1 MSEKVACEKF
11 CQIIS
16 AVEYCHLKNIV
27 HRDLKIEN
35 LLLDVNMNVKL
46 VDFGFANYFDLKSPL
61 NTFCGS
67 PPYAAPEIFIGKKY
81 YGPEIDV
88 WSLGVILYVLVSASL
103 PFDSENLQRLKNLIL
118 NCKYRIPYFLSSEC
132 EHLIRNLL
140 VVNPSKRF
148 KIQQIKAHKWIK
160 LNNSSYYYKS
170 NNLEK
175 QMLNEAAP
183 SKGLDAKKF
192 SRLSNKYKSKSLKN
206 ICLESHYLSAEN
218 DKLAKSY
225 LSLPL
230 YSSENSAQSDSNEIV
245 KLVNELSIDS
255 KNEARPVHHDSSVK
269 PHEHHKCTTNL
280 ESHLKCPAFCKLIS
294 NSSSLDEGVESDFS
308 LSSSISNDVLSNS
321 KASFNSVQVS
331 SLESQS
337 SQKSSQLSLDKE
349 YSKCMQ
355 IRPKSFLKSNQAL
368 LKRYKFSTLRKNFLK
383 PSNTSK
389 YGTDLASLKR
399 ELNSLIKTSLK
410 NTNLNQISECPSLN
424 GVEMCHKQEASC
436 DLFGKILK
444 KESKSSETA
453 TNRRWLFRQKSS
465 SLSSINVVDSYRQ
478 NGLNSKIECGSKD
491 SKSCRKNSLK
501 L

>member
-35 LLLDVNMNVKL
+35 LLLDSNMNVKL
-46 VDFGFANYFDLKSPL
+46 VDFGFANYFDLKTPL

-81 YGPEIDV
+81 YGPEVDI

-103 PFDSENLQRLKNLIL
+103 PFDSENLQRLKNLVL

-132 EHLIRNLL
+132 EHLIKNLL
-140 VVNPSKRF
+140 VLNPSKRF

-160 LNNSSYYYKS
+160 LNNSTYYYKF

-175 QMLNEAAP
+175 EILDETTL
-183 SKGLDAKKF
+183 SKGLNSKKF

-206 ICLESHYLSAEN
+206 ISIENEDYSGQN

-230 YSSENSAQSDSNEIV
+230 YSCEKSPQSDSDEIV
-245 KLVNELSIDS
+245 KLVNELSIET
-255 KNEARPVHHDSSVK
+255 KNEARPSQNDSHVK
-269 PHEHHKCTTNL
+269 PHDHHKCITNL
-280 ESHLKCPAFCKLIS
+280 EMHLKCPAFSKLIS

-321 KASFNSVQVS
+321 KTSFNSVQVT

-337 SQKSSQLSLDKE
+337 SQRSSQLSIDKE
-349 YSKCMQ
+349 YSKCIQ
-355 IRPKSFLKSNQAL
+355 IRPKSFLKSNHAL
-368 LKRYKFSTLRKNFLK
+368 LKRYKFSSLRKNFLK
-383 PSNTSK
+383 TSNPSK

-399 ELNSLIKTSLK
+399 ELNNLIRNNLK
-410 NTNLNQISECPSLN
+410 NTNLNQISECPSQNGSDLN
-424 GVEMCHKQEASC
+424 QKHEDYK
-436 DLFGKILK
+436 GKYLK
-444 KESKSSETA
+444 KEKSNETD
-453 TNRRWLFRQKSS
+453 TNRRTLQRQKSS
-465 SLSSINVVDSYRQ
+465 SLSSINIVNSYQKNCLQSR
-478 NGLNSKIECGSKD
+478 IVCGGKD

>member
-1 MSEKVACEKF
+1 MTEKVACEKF

-35 LLLDVNMNVKL
+35 LLLDANMNVKL
-46 VDFGFANYFDLKSPL
+46 VDFGFANYFDLKNPL

-67 PPYAAPEIFIGKKY
+67 PPYAAPEIFVGKKY
-81 YGPEIDV
+81 YGPEIDI
-88 WSLGVILYVLVSASL
+88 WSLGVILYVLVSGSL

-118 NCKYRIPYFLSSEC
+118 NCKYRIPYYLSSEC
-132 EHLIRNLL
+132 EHLIKNLL

-160 LNNSSYYYKS
+160 LNNSTYYYKF

-175 QMLNEAAP
+175 EILNEAAL
-183 SKGLDAKKF
+183 SDGLNSKKF

-206 ICLESHYLSAEN
+206 ISFENQYLSSEN

-230 YSSENSAQSDSNEIV
+230 YSSEKSQQSDSDEIV
-245 KLVNELSIDS
+245 KLVNELSLDS
-255 KNEARPVHHDSSVK
+255 KNEAKPVQHDSNVK
-269 PHEHHKCTTNL
+269 PHEHHKCTANL
-280 ESHLKCPAFCKLIS
+280 ESHLKCPAFSKLIS

-321 KASFNSVQVS
+321 KTSFNSVQVT

-337 SQKSSQLSLDKE
+337 SQKSSQLSIDKE
-349 YSKCMQ
+349 YSKCIQ

-383 PSNTSK
+383 PSSTSK

-399 ELNSLIKTSLK
+399 ELNNLIKTSLK
-410 NTNLNQISECPSLN
+410 NTNLNQISECPSQN
-424 GVEMCHKQEASC
+424 MTETNQKNEANC
-436 DLFGKILK
+436 DFFGKILK
-444 KESKSSETA
+444 KESKPSDTA

-465 SLSSINVVDSYRQ
+465 SLSSINIAESFHQ
-478 NGLNSKIECGSKD
+478 NGLNSKIILGNKE